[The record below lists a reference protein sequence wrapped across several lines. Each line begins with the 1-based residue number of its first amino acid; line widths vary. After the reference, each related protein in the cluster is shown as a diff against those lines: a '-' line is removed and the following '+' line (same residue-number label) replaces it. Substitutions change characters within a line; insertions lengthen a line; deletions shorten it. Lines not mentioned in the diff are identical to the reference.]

1 MASRGPPGGRPPG
14 PTQLSRLIHVR
25 IARFAHGDE
34 VGYGIVEDVQP
45 DGAAGASPD
54 TDGLALAEL
63 MGHPFGIGAE
73 SVRLTGSRFPLAVVR
88 LLAPVLPRQVGAIG
102 KYYPEHVREIGG
114 QPPAEPPIFP

>member
-34 VGYGIVEDVQP
+34 FGYGIVEDVQP

-54 TDGLALAEL
+54 THGLAPAEF

-73 SVRLTGSRFPLAVVR
+73 SVRLTGSRFPPADVS
-88 LLAPVLPRQVGAIG
+88 LLAPVLPTKVVAIV
-102 KYYPEHVREIGG
+102 KNS
-114 QPPAEPPIFP
+114 